1 MQEIQSK
8 MLENK
13 VRVTKL
19 EALKNKKYRVTIA
32 NESYDLNE
40 DTILHFRLVKDKCVD
55 SIEKILEYDLKIIYY
70 NKYKNYLF
78 KFPKSEK
85 QFLTLLKVKEP
96 NLSIDDTYYLVTR
109 LKNEKILDDNLYA
122 NSIFSSLIK
131 RGYGRS
137 YIEKNLLN
145 RGIGFDIINDLLDK
159 YDIDEQFVYNL
170 ALKQNRNYQ
179 KYPIFKQKQKLTS
192 YLLNKGYDFKTINI
206 VLDKIYNE

>member
-122 NSIFSSLIK
+122 NSIFSSLIPASTK
-131 RGYGRS
+131 VS
-137 YIEKNLLN
+137 LN
-145 RGIGFDIINDLLDK
+145 
-159 YDIDEQFVYNL
+159 
-170 ALKQNRNYQ
+170 
-179 KYPIFKQKQKLTS
+179 PS
-192 YLLNKGYDFKTINI
+192 
-206 VLDKIYNE
+206 